1 MTPHAFRLSPAGDP
15 PESNSETPGFP
26 EGSSGED
33 EALQYRVEIWDE
45 TGAAVEQVVAISLSP
60 AIGYAAFYAATRE
73 FPGRAITLRHRER
86 TLSRWAAR
94 IH

>member
-15 PESNSETPGFP
+15 PGSNSRTPGFP
-26 EGSSGED
+26 ESSAAED

-86 TLSRWAAR
+86 TLSRWTAR